1 MNQWDD
7 RMEEM
12 RKQAYYDSRLSCKDN
27 VNKYRNFSD
36 PILQQNDNYVSNH
49 LYKFSKEN
57 KRN

>member
-1 MNQWDD
+1 
-7 RMEEM
+7 MEEM